1 MVANATLNVQNS
13 YYVATAAPSPER
25 PQLHGERSADLV
37 VIGGGC
43 TGLSAALHAAEAGMS
58 VLLLEAGKIGWG
70 ASGRNGGQM
79 ITGLRQSPGQ
89 LVETYGREMAKEL
102 FQLTAEGRRLMEGL
116 IGKHDIACDFKPT
129 GHLTAA
135 VKPSDLDWMKE
146 EADLLVEVFDYPSV
160 RVVQAADIRAEVDSP
175 LYCGGYLDE
184 KGAHL
189 HPLNYTL
196 GLAHAAEQAGVR
208 LFEQSPVI
216 KIEDGSRVVVRTA
229 VGTVTASHAVIACD
243 ALIDGLEPALA
254 ARIMPVGSYIAA
266 TEPLGDRADALIPQ
280 DRAVADTLF
289 SLHYFRLSADKRLLF
304 SGGER
309 YLPHHPKDI
318 AAAVMQHLPR
328 VFPQLKGVKGEY
340 GWGGLVSVTPTRLPH
355 FGRMGNRYFAHG
367 YSGEGVILSTLAGKL
382 LAEALVGQTGRFDL
396 FTKIAP
402 PPFPGGTRF
411 RYPLYVLAML
421 WFALRDRI

>member
-1 MVANATLNVQNS
+1 MEELIVK
-13 YYVATAAPSPER
+13 
-25 PQLHGERSADLV
+25 
-37 VIGGGC
+37 
-43 TGLSAALHAAEAGMS
+43 HA
-58 VLLLEAGKIGWG
+58 
-70 ASGRNGGQM
+70 
-79 ITGLRQSPGQ
+79 
-89 LVETYGREMAKEL
+89 
-102 FQLTAEGRRLMEGL
+102 
-116 IGKHDIACDFKPT
+116 IACDFKPT

-146 EADLLVEVFDYPSV
+146 EADLLAEVFDYPSV

-196 GLAHAAEQAGVR
+196 GLARAAEQAGVR
-208 LFEQSPVI
+208 LFEQSPAI
-216 KIEDGSRVVVRTA
+216 KIEDGARVVVRTA
-229 VGTVTASHAVIACD
+229 AGTVTAAHAVIACD

-254 ARIMPVGSYIAA
+254 SRIMPVGSYIAA
-266 TEPLGDRADALIPQ
+266 TEPLGERADALIPH

-318 AAAVMQHLPR
+318 AATVMRHLPR
-328 VFPQLKGVKGEY
+328 VFPQLKGVKADY

-367 YSGEGVILSTLAGKL
+367 YSGEGVILSSLAGKL
-382 LAEALVGQTGRFDL
+382 LAEALAGQAGRFDL
-396 FTKIAP
+396 FAKIAP